1 MLPKMFGIIDSYTV
15 MMVLGVIMAFILAII
30 YIIYKKF
37 SKKDI
42 LDLIT
47 CGAFAIMGGIIFALL
62 FQALYDFIE
71 NPNEFH
77 FQFKMTFYG
86 GLFGGVLGFVLSYY
100 LIVKK
105 YSKLD
110 IGSVLI
116 IAPSCITLAHGVG
129 RIGCFLEPCCYGK
142 ESSFGMYFPV
152 LGKTVIPTQLY
163 EAIFL
168 LLLTIPLIVLAFK
181 NYRYNFVIYLVS
193 YSIFRFVIEFFRGDD
208 RGFSLF
214 GLSPSQIWSILILL
228 TIIPLILLVNKY
240 IYGKDKISQ

>member
-1 MLPKMFGIIDSYTV
+1 MYPKLFGVIDSYTF
-15 MMVLGVIMAFILAII
+15 MMVLGVVLAFVLAVI
-30 YIIYKKF
+30 YIVHKKF
-37 SKKDI
+37 SKKDV

-47 CGAFAIMGGIIFALL
+47 CGGFAIMGGIIFALL

-71 NPNEFH
+71 DPFHFH

-86 GLFGGVLGFVLSYY
+86 GLFGGVLGFVLAYY

-142 ESSFGMYFPV
+142 VSEYGMYFPV
-152 LGKTVIPTQLY
+152 LNQTVIPTQLY

-168 LLLTIPLIVLAFK
+168 LVLTIPLIILAFK
-181 NYRYNFVIYLVS
+181 DYKYNFVIYLVS
-193 YSIFRFVIEFFRGDD
+193 YSVFRFIIEFFRGDD
-208 RGFSLF
+208 RGFNLF

-228 TIIPLILLVNKY
+228 AIVPLILLVNKY
-240 IYGKDKISQ
+240 VYGKDQIKQ